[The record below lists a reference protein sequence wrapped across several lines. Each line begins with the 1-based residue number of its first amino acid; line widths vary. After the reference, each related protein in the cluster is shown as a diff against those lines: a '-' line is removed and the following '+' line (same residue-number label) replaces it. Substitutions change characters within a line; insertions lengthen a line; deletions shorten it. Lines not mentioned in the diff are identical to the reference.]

1 MNSFPSTDRKRPGLL
16 DSSSSVHVRNSSSVL
31 AAGNSAKEHS
41 TTFIGTKIAF
51 PAGTSHILT
60 ADPLPLNT
68 IKTDLMG
75 VIKKQFAE
83 MEDETG
89 VEPSLDGRDPRLLKT
104 GNNRG

>member
-1 MNSFPSTDRKRPGLL
+1 
-16 DSSSSVHVRNSSSVL
+16 VRNSSSVL